1 MSLSSEIEVEPNR
14 KVLIADDD
22 PAVVRALS
30 VRCKKLGLE
39 VETAENG
46 LQAILKAQ
54 RHPPRLLI
62 LDIKMPE
69 ADGFRVC
76 EWLLDKKRPP
86 VDVIILTGR
95 DDLDTLD
102 RANSFGA
109 YYVQKNKDTWETIRS
124 ILTNVFDIDD
134 ATLKAAGAH
143 SSVSL
148 RGMNGQKHNKILIV
162 DDDTDLTRALAR
174 RLSKSGAQT
183 LTASN
188 GVEAFHIAM
197 RERPD
202 AIIADYVMPEGGGHY
217 LLWRLKSTE
226 VTKDIPVIMI
236 TGQRLESGVESGF
249 ALESMGREGAVAL
262 LRKPLDNDALL
273 KELSHHCAIK
283 YSPELA

>member
-1 MSLSSEIEVEPNR
+1 
-14 KVLIADDD
+14 
-22 PAVVRALS
+22 
-30 VRCKKLGLE
+30 
-39 VETAENG
+39 
-46 LQAILKAQ
+46 
-54 RHPPRLLI
+54 
-62 LDIKMPE
+62 
-69 ADGFRVC
+69 
-76 EWLLDKKRPP
+76 
-86 VDVIILTGR
+86 
-95 DDLDTLD
+95 
-102 RANSFGA
+102 
-109 YYVQKNKDTWETIRS
+109 
-124 ILTNVFDIDD
+124 
-134 ATLKAAGAH
+134 
-143 SSVSL
+143 
-148 RGMNGQKHNKILIV
+148 MNGQKHNKILIV

-188 GVEAFHIAM
+188 GVEAYRIAM

-236 TGQRLESGVESGF
+236 TGQRLEPGVESGF
-249 ALESMGREGAVAL
+249 ALETTGREGAVAL